1 MFKPKSSDI
10 QIGQEVVRIP
20 CENGL
25 VFSGDSNNQ
34 VRFRIPRNIGMAQLS
49 SAYVEVDVQV
59 GSQADVTQPCMQ
71 LDRIAGVQSC
81 INQMTVRS
89 HDSGRVIEQ
98 LRQYNQYAHLH
109 YNSTN
114 DEGIMNKRSRL
125 EGCSGSYLISE
136 NPFASQNEN
145 CLVSEATGNG
155 GQAANATTASTGLSV
170 EGQCWKQLTRKV
182 TLPLLGGVFGHAAA
196 FPLMGIPLDVEIL
209 LEKSLRCLR
218 AAEGSIDV
226 NCQPTDVGGA
236 VVATDVLIVSD
247 RAKWSGMVGVND
259 AVLPLAI
266 NVGET
271 AINPLANFPFR
282 VGQKIAVKHTPTA
295 TGVEGIVIST
305 IARIEVMSSAGTTV
319 APYPAGDVFGR
330 IAITTAADWVPIG
343 GATDISI
350 SVINA
355 NGAPVSDTAVGYTWS
370 APQLVIPKV
379 VPSPGKVQ
387 AIANLMAKGEYSM
400 DINSFALYS
409 NAINGGQTSSTN
421 IIPADL
427 SRVKSILSVPI
438 EQVNQDRLDNSNAL
452 AGQYL
457 NAESYQYSINNILR
471 PDRLVDLQREQ
482 FPANVDNVLAD
493 GIRRPYQLGKYPG
506 ALHLHEA
513 RKALIAA
520 NTNTMNLQFI
530 TKTMAQ
536 GGGYVIGRQ
545 LGSLGSSENLVA
557 RSVILYLN
565 YISGASNSLKLLQN
579 FLVHTRTIAVGLD
592 GVSVQY

>member
-10 QIGQEVVRIP
+10 QIGQELVRLP

-25 VFSGDSNNQ
+25 LFSGDNNNQ

-49 SAYVEVDVQV
+49 SAYVEVDVQI
-59 GSQADVTQPCMQ
+59 GSTSDVTQPCLQ

-109 YNSTN
+109 YNSTT

-125 EGCSGSYLISE
+125 EGCANSYLISE
-136 NPFASQNEN
+136 NPFVTQNEN
-145 CLVSEATGNG
+145 CLVSAATGAG
-155 GQAANATTASTGLSV
+155 TQAANATTASTGLSV
-170 EGQCWKQLTRKV
+170 ESQCWKQVSRKV
-182 TLPLLGGVFGHAAA
+182 TIPLLGGVFGRAAA
-196 FPLMGIPLDVEIL
+196 WPLMGIPLDVEIL

-218 AAEGSIDV
+218 AAENSIDV
-226 NCQPTDVGGA
+226 PCEATDVGGA
-236 VVATDVLIVSD
+236 VATTDVLIVSE
-247 RAKWSGMVGVND
+247 RAKWSGMAGNVD
-259 AVLPLAI
+259 AVLPTAI

-271 AINPLANFPFR
+271 DINPLANFPFR
-282 VGQKIAVKHTPTA
+282 VGQKIAVKNTPTA
-295 TGVEGIVIST
+295 TGVEVIVIST
-305 IARIEVMSSAGTTV
+305 IARIEVLSSAGTTT
-319 APYPAGDVFGR
+319 APYAAGDVFGR
-330 IAITTAADWVPIG
+330 IAVTTVADWVPIG
-343 GATDISI
+343 GATGISI
-350 SVINA
+350 SVVDA
-355 NGAPVSDTAVGYTWS
+355 NGSAVSDTAVGYSWS

-427 SRVKSILSVPI
+427 SRVKAILSVPI
-438 EQVNQDRLDNSNAL
+438 EQVDQDRLTNSNAL

-482 FPANVDNVLAD
+482 YPVNVDVVPAD
-493 GIRRPYQLGKYPG
+493 AIRRPYQLGKYPG

-513 RKALIAA
+513 RKALIAS

-545 LGSLGSSENLVA
+545 LGSLGSSENLVS

-565 YISGASNSLKLLQN
+565 YISGASLSLKLLQN
-579 FLVHTRTIAVGLD
+579 FLVHTRTVAVGLD
-592 GVSVQY
+592 GVSVLY